1 VVEYDL
7 PYIFQERFMLK
18 KVIVPLVSVTGLAI
32 LSGCTTQPTTYPNF
46 TAAPVAQNTPTL
58 AYKQKT
64 DTVFVILD
72 SSSSTNATY
81 DGDSSGASKFDV
93 EKQFLYRLNKT
104 IPENINLTTGLQ
116 SFGSGSC
123 LGWGTTKLDQ
133 DISRYSESNFQSGL
147 DQAACAGGGTPLN
160 RAIEEAAPVL
170 DSAPGNIALL
180 IISDGQQVPADTL
193 ASAQDLESKF
203 GNRLCIY
210 SVWVG
215 NEYDTDGQFVLQ
227 ELSNISNCG
236 NSVNVADLQSSSAMA
251 NYTEEMLFTSMA
263 IIPVAAAPYVPKST
277 DDDGDGV
284 DNAYDKCP
292 DTPAGAKVSSQGCWS
307 YSKVDFGFDNATIS
321 EAYAPLFDNAIYV
334 LKRNPSMTVELDGHT
349 DSTGPAAYNLG
360 LSERRAQAVKAH
372 LVENGIAA
380 DRLTIKGFGETQ
392 PIASNDTAEGRAEN
406 RRVGFAITDR

>member
-1 VVEYDL
+1 
-7 PYIFQERFMLK
+7 MLK
-18 KVIVPLVSVTGLAI
+18 KVIVPLVSVTGLAL
-32 LSGCTTQPTTYPNF
+32 LSGCTTQPTTYPSF
-46 TAAPVAQNTPTL
+46 TAAPVAQTTSTL

-72 SSSSTNATY
+72 SSSSTNASY

-93 EKQFLYRLNKT
+93 QKQFLYRLNKT
-104 IPENINLTTGLQ
+104 IPSNINLSTGLQ

-123 LGWGTTKLDQ
+123 LGWSTTKLDQ
-133 DISRYSESNFQSGL
+133 DISGYSESKFQSGL

-193 ASAQDLESKF
+193 AEAQALESKF

-215 NEYDTDGQFVLQ
+215 NDYDRDGQFVLQ

-236 NSVNVADLQSSSAMA
+236 TSVNVADLQSSSAMA

-263 IIPVAAAPYVPKST
+263 ISPAAVPVVIRST

-284 DNAYDKCP
+284 DNTSDKCP
-292 DTPAGAKVSSQGCWS
+292 NTPAGAKVNSQGCWS
-307 YSKVDFGFDNATIS
+307 YSKIDFGFDNTKIS
-321 EAYAPLFDNAIYV
+321 KAYSPLFDNAIYV

-360 LSERRAQAVKAH
+360 LSERRAQAVKEL
-372 LVENGIAA
+372 LVKNGVAA
-380 DRLTIKGFGETQ
+380 ERLTIKGFGETQ

-406 RRVGFAITDR
+406 RRVGFAITGR

>member
-1 VVEYDL
+1 
-7 PYIFQERFMLK
+7 MLK
-18 KVIVPLVSVTGLAI
+18 KVIVPLVSATGLAL
-32 LSGCTTQPTTYPNF
+32 LSGCTTQPTTYPSF
-46 TAAPVAQNTPTL
+46 TAAPVAQNTSTL

-72 SSSSTNATY
+72 SSSSTNASY

-93 EKQFLYRLNKT
+93 QKQFLYRLNKT
-104 IPENINLTTGLQ
+104 IPSNINLSTGLQ

-123 LGWGTTKLDQ
+123 LGWSTTKLDQ

-160 RAIEEAAPVL
+160 RAIEEAAPIL

-193 ASAQDLESKF
+193 AEAQALESKF

-215 NEYDTDGQFVLQ
+215 NDYDRDGQFVLQ

-236 NSVNVADLQSSSAMA
+236 TSVNVADLQSSSAMA

-263 IIPVAAAPYVPKST
+263 ISPAAVPVVIRST

-284 DNAYDKCP
+284 NNTYDKCP
-292 DTPAGAKVSSQGCWS
+292 NTPAGAKVNSQGCWS
-307 YSKVDFGFDNATIS
+307 YSKVDFGFDNTKITA
-321 EAYAPLFDNAIYV
+321 AYAPLFDNAIYV

-349 DSTGPAAYNLG
+349 DSTGPAAYNMG
-360 LSERRAQAVKAH
+360 LSERRAQAVKEH
-372 LVENGIAA
+372 LVKNGVAA

-392 PIASNDTAEGRAEN
+392 PIASNDTVEGRAEN
-406 RRVGFAITDR
+406 RRVGFAITGR